1 VRGTVPN
8 VTAALAETGS
18 LVGQT
23 VGGKFSV
30 EAHIGSGAMGDV
42 YRATHVGLGRT
53 VALKVMRSD
62 LSDETFVARFQRE
75 ARAASAL
82 DHPNTVR
89 VLDFG
94 TESSGLAYIAME
106 FLNGRDLYD
115 LIKKEYPLP
124 SERIVDLL
132 GQALSAM
139 KAAHRLGIVHRDIK
153 PENIMVTLVPDEEGE
168 LREIVKVCDF
178 GIAKLIDT
186 RGSQTEPGRALTG
199 TGTLVGTPEYMSPE
213 QSRGEPLDARS
224 DLYSM
229 GIVLFQM
236 LTARVPFSSETPI
249 GIVVKQV
256 TDMPPRPS
264 SLRPDVD
271 PRLEDICLRALE
283 KRPEDRFQSAGEMRA
298 ALRGVADPSAP
309 LTSTRMAVASQPS
322 LSNIVVAAV
331 STSSVNQLRAVG
343 VADFGS
349 RPTLVQGE
357 PVFVPEPQPHEAPSS
372 EKKKPRR
379 SALAILLLVLLASTL
394 LGGLVAVVTR
404 IAGTKAEPIASATPG
419 PLPGTSLGSAE
430 PTPSVVPESS
440 AKPASTAH
448 HGPLASSGKK
458 LPPPLPP
465 ASAQKPSPSATA
477 MAPSATAEPPAAPL
491 NTDNAFVRIGHVGTS
506 VGAQSSVTAFMGRA
520 APTLSNCY
528 RAALKATQLSRGG
541 TLSIALSLD
550 DKGRVISVVVVP
562 SPLSA
567 SLPDLPRCFQGAL
580 ANQTVGPVDATTTA
594 DIQLALVPPH

>member
-1 VRGTVPN
+1 M
-8 VTAALAETGS
+8 TAALAETGS
-18 LVGQT
+18 LVGQMI
-23 VGGKFSV
+23 GGKFSV

-115 LIKKEYPLP
+115 LIKREHPLP

-139 KAAHRLGIVHRDIK
+139 KAAHRLGIIHRDIK

-186 RGSQTEPGRALTG
+186 RGSQTEPGRSLTG

-249 GIVVKQV
+249 GVVVKQV

-264 SLRPDVD
+264 SLRADVD

-298 ALRGVADPSAP
+298 ALRGIADPSAP
-309 LTSTRMAVASQPS
+309 LGSTRLGLVSQPS
-322 LSNIVVAAV
+322 LSNIAVAAA

-343 VADFGS
+343 EADFGS

-357 PVFVPEPQPHEAPSS
+357 PVLAPQPRPEDQAPP
-372 EKKKPRR
+372 KKKPRR
-379 SALAILLLVLLASTL
+379 TALAILLLVLLASIL

-404 IAGTKAEPIASATPG
+404 LAGGPPGPIASATPG
-419 PLPGTSLGSAE
+419 LLPSANLGTAA
-430 PTPSVVPESS
+430 PTPSVTPESS
-440 AKPASTAH
+440 AKPTGTTH
-448 HGPLASSGKK
+448 HAPLASGKK
-458 LPPPLPP
+458 LPPLPP
-465 ASAQKPSPSATA
+465 SSLQKP
-477 MAPSATAEPPAAPL
+477 APSATAIPPSATVDPPVAPL
-491 NTDNAFVRIGHVGTS
+491 NTDTAFVRIGHIGTS
-506 VGAQSSVTAFMGRA
+506 AGAQSSVTAFMARA